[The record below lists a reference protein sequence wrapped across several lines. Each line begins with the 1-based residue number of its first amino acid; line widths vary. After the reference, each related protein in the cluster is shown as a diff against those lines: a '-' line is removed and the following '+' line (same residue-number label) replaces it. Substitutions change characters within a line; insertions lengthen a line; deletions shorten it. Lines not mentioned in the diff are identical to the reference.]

1 LTRGARCAELF
12 AFVAAGYRFDN
23 PIAWTRKESQVS
35 ESAKLTGGSALL
47 ALVDLAGASIAAGVI
62 ARRRPVVGV
71 LERIQADKRAI
82 TRLRRL
88 RQQFGGRPVELRL
101 PGRRIVVVTEPS
113 DVGDILAE
121 TPTPFHPASWEKRH
135 ALDKFQPHGV
145 LISRG
150 PVRDQRRA
158 INEAALDSAA
168 ALHHLSADFVEVIRE
183 EARVFATKVLE
194 RGELDAAEFTTWW
207 WQLVRRIVLGDA
219 ARDHDAVT
227 DDLWYLRKSG
237 NWSFLGRSRVRR
249 RERFFDQ
256 LYAYADA
263 ADPHSLIGALARL
276 PASGAVDPVGQVPHW
291 LFAFDAAGMATV
303 RAAALLAAR
312 PEDRSRCET
321 DDLEHPALRPFLRA
335 CVLESVRLWPTT
347 PAILRELTTDTT
359 FSGARFSAGSSV
371 LITVPA
377 FHRDPDLLPFANDF
391 APDIWLDGRA
401 QQYPQLVPFSAGPA
415 ECPGRNLVLFVT
427 STVLANLL
435 AQLHLEPEPNRLDT
449 SRQLPATFN
458 QFGVRLRASAL
469 ASAVSGA

>member
-1 LTRGARCAELF
+1 LPR
-12 AFVAAGYRFDN
+12 
-23 PIAWTRKESQVS
+23 TRKETQVP

-62 ARRRPVVGV
+62 VRRRPVVGV
-71 LERIQADKRAI
+71 LERTQADKRAI
-82 TRLRRL
+82 TRMRLL
-88 RQQFGGRPVELRL
+88 RQQFGGRPVELVI

-113 DVGDILAE
+113 DVGDVLAD

-135 ALDKFQPHGV
+135 ALTKFQPHGV

-150 PVRDQRRA
+150 PVRAQRREL
-158 INEAALDSAA
+158 NEAALDSAA
-168 ALHHLSADFVEVIRE
+168 ALHHLSGDFARVISE
-183 EARVFATKVLE
+183 EARTFASNALA

-219 ARDHDAVT
+219 ARDDGTVT
-227 DDLWYLRKSG
+227 DDLWYLRKSA
-237 NWSFLGRSRVRR
+237 NWSFLGRSRAHR

-263 ADPHSLIGALARL
+263 ADTCSLIGALARL
-276 PASGAVDPVGQVPHW
+276 PASGTIDPVGQVPHW

-312 PEDRSRCET
+312 PEDRNRCET
-321 DDLEHPALRPFLRA
+321 DDLEHPAVRPFLRA
-335 CVLESVRLWPTT
+335 SVLESVRLWPTT
-347 PAILRELTTDTT
+347 PAILRELTIDTT
-359 FSGARFSAGSSV
+359 LSGSRFGAGTSV

-401 QQYPQLVPFSAGPA
+401 EQYPQLVPFSAGPA

-435 AQLHLEPEPNRLDT
+435 AQLHLEPGSNLRVDT
-449 SRQLPATFN
+449 THELPATFN
-458 QFGVRLRASAL
+458 QFGVRLRASAR
-469 ASAVSGA
+469 ASTPSDA